1 MNRIARSG
9 LCVLGLSLAGCS
21 PSLDWR
27 QVSVDAAS
35 TVLMPCKPDRVER
48 RTTFAGMSADGVMW
62 SCEAGGFNWS
72 TTTLRFRGDAEAAA
86 AQGPLGQALAANLG
100 SSSLPPDA
108 GAASAASGRWR
119 VDGRRPDGRPVRA
132 WIRVS
137 RDGAVLYQQVI
148 LSPDGG
154 APSGDAQDTFLAGPE
169 RRARP

>member
-9 LCVLGLSLAGCS
+9 LCVLGLSLAAACS

-48 RTTFAGMSADGVMW
+48 RTNIAGMSADGVMW

-86 AQGPLGQALAANLG
+86 AQGPVGQALAANLG
-100 SSSLPPDA
+100 SSPPSDA
-108 GAASAASGRWR
+108 GAASGRWR
-119 VDGRRPDGRPVRA
+119 VEGRRPDGRPVRA

-137 RDGAVLYQQVI
+137 RDGAVLFQQVI

-169 RRARP
+169 RRGRP